1 MAEFSK
7 STISIDA
14 PIATVQEA
22 LFALDKYPEW
32 STQIKSAEAL
42 ARDEQGRITKVKMS
56 IDAGMMKDHA
66 AWFESLPRVHSDAHR
81 VYVHAGVLPMEA
93 LEKQPESITQWFRYP
108 SGIDVGWRDKH
119 VVHGH
124 TPGVLQL
131 ANRTCLDGGKTLC
144 CGVFD
149 DDVAGGPV
157 EMLWA

>member
-56 IDAGMMKDHA
+56 IDAGMMKDRPTLDYDWSSAPSKLSFSLDEADLLTGMDGVYSFKSIDEDTTEVTYELEVSLSMPIPAMMRQKAEKATIDA
-66 AWFESLPRVHSDAHR
+66 ALSQLKTH
-81 VYVHAGVLPMEA
+81 
-93 LEKQPESITQWFRYP
+93 LE
-108 SGIDVGWRDKH
+108 G
-119 VVHGH
+119 
-124 TPGVLQL
+124 
-131 ANRTCLDGGKTLC
+131 
-144 CGVFD
+144 
-149 DDVAGGPV
+149 
-157 EMLWA
+157 